1 MKIAVFFPG
10 IGYHCDKPLCTM
22 QENWFR
28 NMDMKRQSCRSIPIM
43 AKIYAAIKRK
53 CKRHLECLYVA
64 GRKEA

>member
-43 AKIYAAIKRK
+43 AKIYAA
-53 CKRHLECLYVA
+53 
-64 GRKEA
+64 